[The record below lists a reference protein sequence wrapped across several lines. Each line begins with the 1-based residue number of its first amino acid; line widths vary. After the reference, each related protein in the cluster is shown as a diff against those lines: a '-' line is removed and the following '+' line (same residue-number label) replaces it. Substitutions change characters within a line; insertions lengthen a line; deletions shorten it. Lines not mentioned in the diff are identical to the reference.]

1 MSLTLTTHPNFVSS
15 EKAIA
20 DFLAD
25 FEHAGE
31 YLTKGDRNVIKKATI
46 DGVTITIKK
55 FKTPNFFQSLVYRY
69 LRLSKAKR
77 SFEYAIKLIESGINT
92 PFPVAFAER
101 FNGGLKE
108 SYYLCEFVEYDID
121 FRVLNH
127 TPLYPNRDE
136 ILTQFATFT
145 FKLHENNI
153 NFLDHSPGNTLIK
166 ISENNTYDF
175 YLIDLNRM
183 RFETMS
189 LKKRMHNFRR
199 MWLSKKMVRI
209 MAAQYA
215 ILYNV
220 PFTKVHGL
228 MLSYS
233 KEFQGKANKRKL
245 RRKKR
250 RS

>member
-1 MSLTLTTHPNFVSS
+1 M
-15 EKAIA
+15 
-20 DFLAD
+20 
-25 FEHAGE
+25 
-31 YLTKGDRNVIKKATI
+31 
-46 DGVTITIKK
+46 
-55 FKTPNFFQSLVYRY
+55 
-69 LRLSKAKR
+69 
-77 SFEYAIKLIESGINT
+77 
-92 PFPVAFAER
+92 
-101 FNGGLKE
+101 
-108 SYYLCEFVEYDID
+108 
-121 FRVLNH
+121 
-127 TPLYPNRDE
+127 YPNRDE
-136 ILTQFATFT
+136 ILTQFASFT

-209 MAAQYA
+209 MATQYA

-220 PFTKVHGL
+220 PFAKVHDL

-245 RRKKR
+245 RRRKTKCYCYKSR
-250 RS
+250 RFKIR